1 MGTERRLEFAV
12 IGDTVNVASRLEEST
27 RAIGCKMVVS
37 NDLVEALI
45 ADTPEQAE
53 GLLIGLKP
61 FENLELRGRDGSIN
75 VWTLG
80 GAE

>member
-1 MGTERRLEFAV
+1 
-12 IGDTVNVASRLEEST
+12 
-27 RAIGCKMVVS
+27 MVVS